1 MVLLSKISA
10 DLSPPP
16 GAEGRTTRW
25 LGVVEGATPGAIECV
40 KISIRKGAWM
50 GEDITDDGE
59 GEPINETVH
68 FDFLRCRALLKRGY
82 RR

>member
-1 MVLLSKISA
+1 
-10 DLSPPP
+10 
-16 GAEGRTTRW
+16 
-25 LGVVEGATPGAIECV
+25 VVEGATPGAIECV